1 MKSVITCAGKGT
13 RLLPFTKE
21 LPKEMA
27 PVFLNGTEGIELK
40 PLLQLIFENLHTVGI
55 KEFCFVTGK
64 TKRSIQ
70 DHFHPNVIE
79 SSPKQLSN
87 YFDMLRNSTLFWI
100 DQQSPKGFGDAVLP
114 SKSFINNDNFIL
126 HAGDVAFLP
135 NYLKPLEDLLDLE
148 KTDVDAAFF
157 VREVE
162 DPERHGIISSS
173 VTNDGFFDVE
183 KIIEKPKSPESNL
196 GVFPIYYFRNNIFD
210 ALESTSPGYG
220 GEIQLTDAI
229 QKLIMAGKK
238 VVAKIIPSDFVL
250 DVGTPESYF
259 SAINLSHD
267 AVTKRIC

>member
-79 SSPKQLSN
+79 SSPKQLGN

-100 DQQSPKGFGDAVLP
+100 DQQIPKGFGDAVLP

-135 NYLKPLEDLLDLE
+135 HYLKPLEDLLDLQ

-162 DPERHGIISSS
+162 DPERHGIISAS